1 MECLEIAAAR
11 LGTPELAIDI
21 QFAHEDKHYELMQ
34 TAAELYLYLS
44 DLHKHGVVRGG
55 VIEAQSLPLRPEDL
69 EWVNSCVTQI
79 TPTEPLPTEVLA
91 LTVCVDLT
99 EHDYEPIGNQMWR
112 CQKCGNEIRAG
123 SSCEEG

>member
-1 MECLEIAAAR
+1 MEPIQILELIKEDIRDKFDGDPLMMRTMNLVITEYKAR
-11 LGTPELAIDI
+11 SER
-21 QFAHEDKHYELMQ
+21 
-34 TAAELYLYLS
+34 
-44 DLHKHGVVRGG
+44 LHKHGVVRGG

-79 TPTEPLPTEVLA
+79 TPTEPLPAEVLA

-112 CQKCGNEIRAG
+112 CQKCGNEIRG
-123 SSCEEG
+123 